1 MKGKL
6 QSGDE
11 KQTLVLRNKEEWS
24 AWLENEHAKSSGVL
38 LRLAKK
44 ASGVKTVSYNEAV
57 DVALC
62 FGWIDGQAKGDG
74 EDYWLLKFTPR
85 GKRSIWSKRNR
96 EKAIAMMRSG
106 EMRPAGIAEV
116 QRAKEDGRWDAAY
129 DGPRHIVV
137 PEDLQSALSKNASAK
152 VFFERL
158 DGKNRYAILFR
169 IQTARKPE
177 TRAKRIRTF
186 VEMLARNEKLYP

>member
-1 MKGKL
+1 MKGKS
-6 QSGDE
+6 QSGDK
-11 KQTLVLRNKEEWS
+11 KQTIVLRNKGEWL
-24 AWLENEHAKSSGVL
+24 AWLEKEHTRSSGVW

-44 ASGVKTVSYNEAV
+44 SSGVKSVSYDEAV
-57 DVALC
+57 DAALC
-62 FGWIDGQAKGDG
+62 FGWIDGQGKSDG
-74 EDYWLLKFTPR
+74 ENYWLLKFTPR
-85 GKRSIWSKRNR
+85 GRRSIWSKRNR
-96 EKAIAMMRSG
+96 AKAIALMRIR

-116 QRAKEDGRWDAAY
+116 QRAKEDGRWDATY

-152 VFFERL
+152 AFFEGL

-169 IQTARKPE
+169 IQTAKKPE

-186 VEMLARNEKLYP
+186 VEMLARNEKLYA